1 MEVSC
6 LVHSTKFNDLIH
18 SLRSYSLKRATLFQD
33 INDFLLL
40 NSQTKR
46 RKPHEARSI
55 DWQEEV
61 SKPRA
66 HWVMQF
72 TYCAGWGFGSSLIL
86 KHKKIK
92 KCAQLSAYQTERD
105 EENNKRW
112 GKKINNEDVI
122 KDGCDINNY
131 PALTRTIFKKYIT
144 DDDFMKTTI

>member
-18 SLRSYSLKRATLFQD
+18 SLRNYSLKRATLFQD

-92 KCAQLSAYQTERD
+92 SVRSSVHIKQKEMRKTIKD
-105 EENNKRW
+105 
-112 GKKINNEDVI
+112 GGKINNEDVI

-131 PALTRTIFKKYIT
+131 PALPRTIFKKYIT
-144 DDDFMKTTI
+144 DEDLMKTKW